1 MGLQKIQQKKKEK
14 GKMKIGKNID
24 NAIVYCEGN
33 FGGMDGKTANGL
45 VRHSK
50 KYKIIGVIDSSK
62 AGQDTGSVLDGSPN
76 GIMIYEDIMACLEKN
91 GEKDIKTFI
100 YGMAPLTGLFSKEDE
115 QVMFY
120 AMEKKLNIVNG
131 LHEFLTDKSHFSK
144 KAEEC
149 GVKLHDIRKPKAVN
163 ELLVFTGNILK
174 VRCPKIAILGT
185 DSAVG
190 KRTSSTILT
199 RALCEKGLKAVMV
212 ATGQTGLIQ
221 GAKYGVA
228 LDAIPEQFI
237 SGAMEK
243 AVCRAWDHEKPDII
257 IIEGQGA
264 LSHPAY
270 LSSCFIIRG
279 SQPDAIIVQHPPK
292 REFLGDYPKIK
303 MPTLES
309 EINLLESFSGKP
321 VIGITLNHENMASSE
336 IDETII
342 EYEKQFNLPV
352 NDVLTYNCDC
362 LIEKILSFFPVL
374 KRQMQKQA
382 N

>member
-1 MGLQKIQQKKKEK
+1 MGSQKKKVK
-14 GKMKIGKNID
+14 RKMGKNID
-24 NAIVYCEGN
+24 KAIVYCEGN

-50 KYKIIGVIDSSK
+50 KYKIIGVIDSSR
-62 AGQDTGSVLDGSPN
+62 AGQDTGNILDGSPN
-76 GIMIYEDIMACLEKN
+76 GIMIYKDIMACLKKN

-100 YGMAPLTGLFSKEDE
+100 YGMAPLSGLFSKEDE

-120 AMEKKLNIVNG
+120 AMENKLNIVNG

-144 KAEEC
+144 KAKEC
-149 GVKLHDIRKPKAVN
+149 GVKLYDIRKPKTIS
-163 ELLVFTGNILK
+163 ELTVFTGNISK
-174 VRCPKIAILGT
+174 VECPKIAILGT

-199 RALCEKGLKAVMV
+199 KILCEKGLKAVMV

-221 GAKYGVA
+221 GVKYGVA

-237 SGAMEK
+237 SGAMEQ
-243 AVCRAWDHEKPDII
+243 AVCQAWEHEKPDII
-257 IIEGQGA
+257 IIEGQGS

-279 SQPDAIIVQHPPK
+279 SQPDAIIIQHPPK

-321 VIGITLNHENMASSE
+321 VIGIALNHENMTTSE

-342 EYEKQFNLPV
+342 EYKKQFNLPV

-362 LIEKILSFFPVL
+362 LIEKILSLFPIL
-374 KRQMQKQA
+374 KKQVQKQL